1 MKHGS
6 IKTAI
11 LLVISGILLL
21 MVIWGVNLYQSITQN
36 PSDLGT
42 IAELSLHQEIASV
55 DHLTIYGGY
64 SKRIALTTS
73 AEEEI
78 NIRMQGNPEAL
89 KSNIS
94 NRHFIVGEPFE
105 IEDDPRCHWLFGCKD
120 LARITE
126 ISVEIPDNF
135 AGTITIVALNPS
147 IQITNEHDLIE
158 WNRLTIKTANS
169 NITLGNIQTDM
180 FLSTANLT
188 LNATDIGGQ
197 LNISSAALSG
207 GMSVHT
213 ESDLYASIQAASTN
227 LRLEQFPD
235 QGVLISSNGVNSY
248 VTLKDGSTRR
258 SLAHLLVDLDSE
270 NGEQRITLDIQSV
283 TTALRFIP

>member
-1 MKHGS
+1 MKQGS
-6 IKTAI
+6 IKTA
-11 LLVISGILLL
+11 LVLVISGILLL
-21 MVIWGVNLYQSITQN
+21 IVIWGVNLYQSITQN

-42 IAELSLHQEIASV
+42 IAELSLHQEMSSI

-64 SKRIALTTS
+64 SQRITLTTS
-73 AEEEI
+73 TDDEI

-105 IEDDPRCHWLFGCKD
+105 IVDDPRCHWLFGCKD
-120 LARITE
+120 LTRITDVH
-126 ISVEIPDNF
+126 VEVPHNYP
-135 AGTITIVALNPS
+135 GTITIIALNPS
-147 IQITNEHDLIE
+147 INITNEHELIQ
-158 WNRLTIKTANS
+158 WNRLTIKTANAT
-169 NITLGNIQTDM
+169 IALVNIQTDM
-180 FLSTANLT
+180 FISTANLS
-188 LNATDIGGQ
+188 LNASAIGGQ
-197 LNISSAALSG
+197 LHISAAALSG
-207 GMSVHT
+207 GLSVHG

-227 LRLEQFPD
+227 LRLEDFPD

-270 NGEQRITLDIQSV
+270 NGEQKITLDIQSV
-283 TTALRFIP
+283 TTALRFTP